1 MRGTGGEGEAAKESW
16 RGSCGLVD
24 AERERVDASIADRRS
39 GTERERAVSLSLSL
53 SFLSFLFGSR
63 RTGRRGPGRTI
74 LLDLC
79 ARAISRSSRD
89 LPRATNV
96 APITSCSCTFYSTR
110 YRDRIG
116 VSFLFFSSRSCSIRL
131 LRKNNPRTG
140 RVPTEESLQVR
151 NLS

>member
-1 MRGTGGEGEAAKESW
+1 MAKESW
-16 RGSCGLVD
+16 RGSCGWMRG
-24 AERERVDASIADRRS
+24 EEEKGRGTSIADRS
-39 GTERERAVSLSLSL
+39 GTERERAVSLSLSVSL

-96 APITSCSCTFYSTR
+96 VPITSCSWCSS
-110 YRDRIG
+110 DSVPGPHG
-116 VSFLFFSSRSCSIRL
+116 VSFLFFPSHSCSS
-131 LRKNNPRTG
+131 T
-140 RVPTEESLQVR
+140 SLKK
-151 NLS
+151 